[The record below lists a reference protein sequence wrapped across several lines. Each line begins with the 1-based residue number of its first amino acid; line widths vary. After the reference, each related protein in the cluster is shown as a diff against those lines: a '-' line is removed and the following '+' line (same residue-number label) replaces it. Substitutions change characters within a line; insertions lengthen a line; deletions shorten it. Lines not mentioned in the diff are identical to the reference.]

1 MIVIHMRTRRKVITT
16 STILA
21 SVWFKDDED
30 NDDGDDDG
38 DDDNVV
44 EDNLSNIGLH
54 LVQSLGQLGDPPPPL
69 FTLGFLII
77 KLVQL
82 CSCFL
87 VIYSLMAR
95 CLDLTIKDVQLCSFF

>member
-16 STILA
+16 LTILA

-54 LVQSLGQLGDPPPPL
+54 LVQSLSQLGDPPPPL
-69 FTLGFLII
+69 LTLGFLNH
-77 KLVQL
+77 QT
-82 CSCFL
+82 CSTLFL
-87 VIYSLMAR
+87 LFDDIFV
-95 CLDLTIKDVQLCSFF
+95 DG